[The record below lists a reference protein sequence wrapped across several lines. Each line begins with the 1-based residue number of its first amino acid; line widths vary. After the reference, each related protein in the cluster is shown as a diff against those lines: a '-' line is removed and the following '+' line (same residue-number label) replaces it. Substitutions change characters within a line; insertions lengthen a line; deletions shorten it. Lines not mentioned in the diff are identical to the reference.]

1 MKKEET
7 GLNLRF
13 GIICSLYWI
22 LWVASTVFLVP
33 ILRQK
38 GMGDGQIGFLLSVRS
53 LAAIGFSPVIASFLD
68 RNSFCFLI
76 YYFASNCRII
86 RLMIAADSSGV

>member
-53 LAAIGFSPVIASFLD
+53 LAAIGFSPVIASFLTGILFV
-68 RNSFCFLI
+68 SSYITL
-76 YYFASNCRII
+76 
-86 RLMIAADSSGV
+86 LPIAGSYG